1 MSCPYRVPKEAQM
14 TENRMLIECPC
25 GAVLE
30 EESPEAVMSEAQ
42 RHAREVHDMA
52 LSDEQARSMARPA

>member
-1 MSCPYRVPKEAQM
+1 M
-14 TENRMLIECPC
+14 TQNRMLIECPC

-30 EESPEAVMSEAQ
+30 EASAEAVVSEAQ
-42 RHAREVHDMA
+42 QHAREVHDLV

>member
-1 MSCPYRVPKEAQM
+1 M

-30 EESPEAVMSEAQ
+30 EATAEAVMSEAQ

>member
-1 MSCPYRVPKEAQM
+1 M

-30 EESPEAVMSEAQ
+30 EATAAAVMSAAQ
-42 RHAREVHDMA
+42 RHAREVHDMV

>member
-1 MSCPYRVPKEAQM
+1 MSCPYRVSEEAQM

-30 EESPEAVMSEAQ
+30 EASAELVMSEAQ
-42 RHAREVHDMA
+42 RHAREVHDME
-52 LSDEQARSMARPA
+52 LRDEQARSMARPA

>member
-1 MSCPYRVPKEAQM
+1 MSGSYGVSKEALM

-30 EESPEAVMSEAQ
+30 DASAEAVMSEAQ
-42 RHAREVHDMA
+42 RHAREVHDMV

>member
-1 MSCPYRVPKEAQM
+1 MI
-14 TENRMLIECPC
+14 ENRMLIECPC

-30 EESPEAVMSEAQ
+30 ESSAEAVMSEAQ
-42 RHAREVHDMA
+42 RHARDVHDMV

>member
-1 MSCPYRVPKEAQM
+1 MLDPYRVWKEAQV

-30 EESPEAVMSEAQ
+30 EASAEAVMSEAQ
-42 RHAREVHDMA
+42 RHAREIHDMV
-52 LSDEQARSMARPA
+52 LTDEQARSMARPA